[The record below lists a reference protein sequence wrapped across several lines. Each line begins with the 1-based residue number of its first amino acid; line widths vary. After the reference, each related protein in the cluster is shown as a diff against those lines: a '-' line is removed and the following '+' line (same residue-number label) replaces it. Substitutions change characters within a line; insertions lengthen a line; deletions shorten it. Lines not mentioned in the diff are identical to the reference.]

1 MSHAENPFGN
11 DADRRAIWDMLVERD
26 IAAFVAADW
35 SMVADD
41 FDEQRFLG
49 IHAHNA
55 ENPDEWDAA
64 FPTLAE
70 YRTEWLRQAAETA
83 AIKFAEPLAAG
94 IHRATNLSRIDI
106 TGERRAGAQEVR
118 RQDRQGRRQLR
129 RAQLADTLLLPQGRW
144 PLEDQRFRRL
154 HEIPVRRLQA
164 GSTAV
169 ASISTLARSSI
180 RATTCTALIVG

>member
-41 FDEQRFLG
+41 FDAQRFVG

-83 AIKFAEPLAAG
+83 SIKFAEPLAAG

-106 TGERRAGAQEVR
+106 TGNVA
-118 RQDRQGRRQLR
+118 
-129 RAQLADTLLLPQGRW
+129 LARKKFDGKIAKADGSFDVLNWQTLYFCRKVNGRW
-144 PLEDQRFRRL
+144 K
-154 HEIPVRRLQA
+154 
-164 GSTAV
+164 
-169 ASISTLARSSI
+169 ISGF
-180 RATTCTALIVG
+180 VGYMKYR